1 MGEGYKDGLSETLDS
16 VTPGLQRAIW
26 GYRNRR
32 MDLDE
37 MWDLAMAKATD
48 SDNLP

>member
-1 MGEGYKDGLSETLDS
+1 MASDHGQPVSEALDS
-16 VTPGLQRAIW
+16 VTPGLQRAIR